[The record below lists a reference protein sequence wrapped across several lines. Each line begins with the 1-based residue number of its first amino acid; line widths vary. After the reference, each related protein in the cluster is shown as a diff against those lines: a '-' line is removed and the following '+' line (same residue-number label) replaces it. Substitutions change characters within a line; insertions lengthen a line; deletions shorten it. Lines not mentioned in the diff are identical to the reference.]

1 MENNWRR
8 TMSDRTDDNSKNQL
22 ELREESELESSN
34 ETGGEKAKTKPNVLR
49 GASYMVLLMAAV
61 FVIYKIMTKSCCGA
75 SWTTVVFTAA
85 LGFGLLA
92 YSFYH
97 KPHSHV

>member
-1 MENNWRR
+1 
-8 TMSDRTDDNSKNQL
+8 MSDFIDENSEKQQDSG
-22 ELREESELESSN
+22 EEYELESSN
-34 ETGGEKAKTKPNVLR
+34 ETEGKKAQTRPNVFR
-49 GASYMVLLMAAV
+49 GASYMVLFMAAV

-92 YSFYH
+92 YSFYR

>member
-1 MENNWRR
+1 MANNRMR
-8 TMSDRTDDNSKNQL
+8 TMSDVTDDKSKNQQ
-22 ELREESELESSN
+22 ESGEESELESSN

-61 FVIYKIMTKSCCGA
+61 FVIDAMKNSCCRTP
-75 SWTTVVFTAA
+75 WTVAVFTAA

-97 KPHSHV
+97 KSHDRD

>member
-1 MENNWRR
+1 MTNNRR
-8 TMSDRTDDNSKNQL
+8 RIMSDVTDDNNKNQQKSGEEFEL
-22 ELREESELESSN
+22 ELSN
-34 ETGGEKAKTKPNVLR
+34 ETEGKKAQTRPNVFR

-85 LGFGLLA
+85 LGLGLLS

-97 KPHSHV
+97 KSHDRV

>member
-1 MENNWRR
+1 MVR
-8 TMSDRTDDNSKNQL
+8 TMSEVIDENSKNRQKSGKKS
-22 ELREESELESSN
+22 EFESLN
-34 ETGGEKAKTKPNVLR
+34 ETGREKAQAKPNILR
-49 GASYMVLLMAAV
+49 GLSYMVLLMAAV

-92 YSFYH
+92 YSFYR

>member
-1 MENNWRR
+1 
-8 TMSDRTDDNSKNQL
+8 MSDGTDDKSENQQ
-22 ELREESELESSN
+22 ELVEESDLESSN
-34 ETGGEKAKTKPNVLR
+34 ETGGEKAKTKPNFFR
-49 GASYMVLLMAAV
+49 GASYMVLLMVAV

-85 LGFGLLA
+85 LGFGRLA

-97 KPHSHV
+97 KPHSRV

>member
-1 MENNWRR
+1 
-8 TMSDRTDDNSKNQL
+8 SDGTDDKSENQQ
-22 ELREESELESSN
+22 ELVEESDLESSN
-34 ETGGEKAKTKPNVLR
+34 ETGGEKAKTKPNFFR
-49 GASYMVLLMAAV
+49 GASYMVLLMVAV

-97 KPHSHV
+97 NPHSHV

>member
-1 MENNWRR
+1 
-8 TMSDRTDDNSKNQL
+8 MSLMTTAKISRKSGEEFEL
-22 ELREESELESSN
+22 ELSN
-34 ETGGEKAKTKPNVLR
+34 ETEGKKAQTRPNIFR

-85 LGFGLLA
+85 LGLGLLA

-97 KPHSHV
+97 KSHDRV

>member
-1 MENNWRR
+1 
-8 TMSDRTDDNSKNQL
+8 MSDGTDDKSENQQ
-22 ELREESELESSN
+22 ELVEESDLESSN
-34 ETGGEKAKTKPNVLR
+34 ETGGEKAKTKPNFFR
-49 GASYMVLLMAAV
+49 GASYMVLLMVAV
-61 FVIYKIMTKSCCGA
+61 FVIYKIMTKSCCGT

-97 KPHSHV
+97 KSHDHD

>member
-1 MENNWRR
+1 
-8 TMSDRTDDNSKNQL
+8 MSDVTDENCKIQQESMEKFEL
-22 ELREESELESSN
+22 ELSN
-34 ETGGEKAKTKPNVLR
+34 ETEGKKAQTRLNVFR
-49 GASYMVLLMAAV
+49 GASYMVLLMAAI

-97 KPHSHV
+97 NPQSHV